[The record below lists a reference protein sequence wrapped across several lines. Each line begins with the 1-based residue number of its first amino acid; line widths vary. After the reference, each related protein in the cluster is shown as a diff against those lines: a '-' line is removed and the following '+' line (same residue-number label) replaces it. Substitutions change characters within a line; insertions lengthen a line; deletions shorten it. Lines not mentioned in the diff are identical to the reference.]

1 MDPEDEE
8 LPALETPQEMPDD
21 AALLAARRNMFAAQ
35 PQQPQQP
42 SGARVYDNT
51 AAVLAAARKGPDAL
65 ASYYQQQGY
74 QTGDGPAQQPQ
85 MPQPQMPPQAAAAP
99 AQPSDYQTGLAA
111 LQARIERNQ
120 AMQEQGV
127 ASAYE
132 RSRPSESEKWLG
144 IAAALASPT
153 QHGSFGETMG
163 NVFQALIQ
171 HKQGVRQAETTRQ
184 SELARLRSAY
194 DIASINAMARGLK
207 PPTAATLAF
216 DPLGQARNKTTG
228 ELAADNRGR
237 PVVRTDEEF
246 TRLPA
251 GAEFIDIHGN
261 IRRKP
266 GG

>member
-85 MPQPQMPPQAAAAP
+85 MPQPQMPQAAAAP
-99 AQPSDYQTGLAA
+99 APQSDYQTGLAA

-184 SELARLRSAY
+184 SELARLRQAY
-194 DIASINAMARGLK
+194 DLASINAMARGLK

-246 TRLPA
+246 TRLPP